1 MSKQFFESFS
11 VAQIFVSRSAKDLMT
26 APDDDIT
33 WADPAIRTDFDQNP
47 FDGSYILV
55 LRAKTRDYPTSRILT
70 LAAELVEIAD
80 QFRHA
85 EVLYDFE
92 VLTDESIK

>member
-1 MSKQFFESFS
+1 
-11 VAQIFVSRSAKDLMT
+11 VT
-26 APDDDIT
+26 AL
-33 WADPAIRTDFDQNP
+33 RC
-47 FDGSYILV
+47 SYTLV
-55 LRAKTRDYPTSRILT
+55 LAAKTRDYPTSRILT

-92 VLTDESIK
+92 VPRDESIK